1 METVLIE
8 NACSLNYL
16 ATMKA
21 YAEDSP
27 HWDFRWPMNVK
38 EIEHRFAKLRL
49 INKEPCTETG
59 VLAGMALGLFVQ
71 MDEVV
76 QQTNPGLFDNWEIIS
91 CQISIKDRTRRDN
104 FHTDYDEDDT
114 IKILGIL
121 DAFWD
126 PETMGGDFSHDNKQ
140 YKMTPGNFIVFD
152 PRIIHAAKDIT
163 TDRKRFAI
171 DYALRR
177 R

>member
-49 INKEPCTETG
+49 INKEPCAETG
-59 VLAGMALGLFVQ
+59 VLAP
-71 MDEVV
+71 
-76 QQTNPGLFDNWEIIS
+76 N
-91 CQISIKDRTRRDN
+91 
-104 FHTDYDEDDT
+104 
-114 IKILGIL
+114 
-121 DAFWD
+121 
-126 PETMGGDFSHDNKQ
+126 PET
-140 YKMTPGNFIVFD
+140 
-152 PRIIHAAKDIT
+152 
-163 TDRKRFAI
+163 
-171 DYALRR
+171 
-177 R
+177 

>member
-1 METVLIE
+1 
-8 NACSLNYL
+8 
-16 ATMKA
+16 MKQKKLQKQ
-21 YAEDSP
+21 S
-27 HWDFRWPMNVK
+27 
-38 EIEHRFAKLRL
+38 IFA
-49 INKEPCTETG
+49 
-59 VLAGMALGLFVQ
+59 
-71 MDEVV
+71 
-76 QQTNPGLFDNWEIIS
+76 
-91 CQISIKDRTRRDN
+91 
-104 FHTDYDEDDT
+104 DYDEDDT